1 MLRARCVVRR
11 RAPAQIEH
19 KHPHTGAPVTVAA
32 FGEESG
38 CRLQHPQLPCIAV
51 LANKLQ
57 READAQARYKTFP
70 LEVCR

>member
-1 MLRARCVVRR
+1 
-11 RAPAQIEH
+11 
-19 KHPHTGAPVTVAA
+19 VTVAA